1 MNHSSLTPNH
11 QHLIP
16 NHSSFTPNMLS
27 DKLNTVDYH
36 WFLVCTKPGHETEL
50 CALIERE
57 KGKIR
62 NILEVYC
69 PTHTKVYVRRGDNE
83 QRLSFFD
90 GYVFV
95 LATQGAL
102 AEFLRDNNSDAYI
115 WYNRKRTPDEKAVAC
130 TIPESQIRAFRD
142 YNENYADKVIV
153 LERPYSDYAF
163 NAKTDEP
170 NEIVRVVDGPL
181 AGCEGYICRFH
192 RKKGLV
198 FRVQGIMPGSWL
210 TVTYP
215 NASDLHV
222 VRLHNAE
229 GDRLSIGTEKG
240 RAADLLI
247 GILQGCGYGERTLSL
262 FYELMER
269 LAANLS
275 LEALCKYLQK
285 QGEQELHHRL
295 ARLTAKEAELLINLA
310 RYEHDTPGYVKENW
324 PRLIFRPFLTPT
336 SGIEWEEGK
345 NEIELPHKD
354 FTEIIRK
361 VDITEE
367 VYYPSKQEDS
377 KVTTT
382 YYAHIASLPALSRG
396 ESAATEE
403 EQSQPSPLGG
413 EPERGFIFFANWDD
427 FLSEYFLTAGKANEK
442 LVSGKVQ
449 KVRNEITLKET
460 EKLIESFRNYAPTIY
475 KVLTEPDSAV
485 KVVQDFKV
493 GEESLNVL
501 AITATET
508 DMDKAKDELIS
519 TCVRICT
526 EINTTNHL
534 AVWRRYLRTVWLH
547 N

>member
-1 MNHSSLTPNH
+1 MP
-11 QHLIP
+11 
-16 NHSSFTPNMLS
+16 
-27 DKLNTVDYH
+27 DKLNSVDYH
-36 WFLVCTKPGHETEL
+36 WFLVCTKPGHELEL
-50 CALIERE
+50 RALIERE

-83 QRLSFFD
+83 QRLPFFD

-102 AEFLRDNNSDAYI
+102 AEFLRDNDSDAYI

-153 LERPYSDYAF
+153 LERPYTDYAF
-163 NAKTDEP
+163 NTKTDEP

-192 RKKGLV
+192 KKKGLV
-198 FRVQGIMPGSWL
+198 FRVQGMMPGCWL

-240 RAADLLI
+240 RAADLLVS
-247 GILQGCGYGERTLSL
+247 ILQGCGYGERTQSL

-269 LAANLS
+269 LAADLS
-275 LEALCKYLQK
+275 LEALCKHLQK
-285 QGEQELHHRL
+285 QGEKALADRL
-295 ARLTAKEAELLINLA
+295 AKLTTKEAELLINLA
-310 RYEHDTPGYVKENW
+310 RYEHDTPGYVRENW
-324 PRLIFRPFLTPT
+324 PRIILRPFLTPT
-336 SGIEWEEGK
+336 SGIEMEEDK
-345 NEIELPHKD
+345 NEAELPHQD

-361 VDITEE
+361 LDITEE
-367 VYYPSKQEDS
+367 VYYPSKQEDG
-377 KVTTT
+377 KITTT
-382 YYAHIASLPALSRG
+382 YYAHIGRMEDKS
-396 ESAATEE
+396 
-403 EQSQPSPLGG
+403 
-413 EPERGFIFFANWDD
+413 GFIYFANWDD
-427 FLSEYFLTAGKANEK
+427 FLREYFLTAGKANEK

-449 KVRNEITLKET
+449 KVRNEITLAET
-460 EKLIESFRNYAPTIY
+460 EKLIESFRNYAPTLY

-485 KVVQDFKV
+485 KAIPNFKI
-493 GEESLNVL
+493 GEDLLNVL
-501 AITATET
+501 AIQSSAQ
-508 DMDKAKDELIS
+508 DKEAAKDQLIK
-519 TCVRICT
+519 TCVRVCK
-526 EINTTNHL
+526 EINTTNRL

-547 N
+547 I

>member
-1 MNHSSLTPNH
+1 MP
-11 QHLIP
+11 
-16 NHSSFTPNMLS
+16 
-27 DKLNTVDYH
+27 DKLNSVDYH
-36 WFLVCTKPGHETEL
+36 WFLVCTKPGHELEL
-50 CALIERE
+50 RALIERE

-83 QRLSFFD
+83 QRLPFFD

-102 AEFLRDNNSDAYI
+102 AEFLRNNDSDAYI

-153 LERPYSDYAF
+153 LERPYTDYAF

-192 RKKGLV
+192 KKKGLV
-198 FRVQGIMPGSWL
+198 FRVQGMMPGCWL

-240 RAADLLI
+240 RAADLLV
-247 GILQGCGYGERTLSL
+247 GILQGCGYGEHTQSL

-269 LAANLS
+269 LAADLS
-275 LEALCKYLQK
+275 LEALCKHLQQ
-285 QGEQELHHRL
+285 QGEKVLADRL
-295 ARLTAKEAELLINLA
+295 AKLTTKEAELLINLA
-310 RYEHDTPGYVKENW
+310 RYEHDTPGYVRENW
-324 PRLIFRPFLTPT
+324 PRIILRPFLTPT
-336 SGIEWEEGK
+336 SGIEMEEDK
-345 NEIELPHKD
+345 NEVELPHQD

-361 VDITEE
+361 LDITEE
-367 VYYPSKQEDS
+367 VYYPSRQEDG
-377 KVTTT
+377 KITTA
-382 YYAHIASLPALSRG
+382 YYAHIGRMEDKS
-396 ESAATEE
+396 
-403 EQSQPSPLGG
+403 
-413 EPERGFIFFANWDD
+413 GFIYFANWDD
-427 FLSEYFLTAGKANEK
+427 FLREYFLTAGKANEK
-442 LVSGKVQ
+442 LVSGKVR
-449 KVRNEITLKET
+449 KVRNEITLAET
-460 EKLIESFRNYAPTIY
+460 EKLIESFRNYAPTLY

-485 KVVQDFKV
+485 KAVPNFKI
-493 GEESLNVL
+493 GEDLLNVL
-501 AITATET
+501 AIQSSAQE
-508 DMDKAKDELIS
+508 KEAAKDQLIK
-519 TCVRICT
+519 TCVRVCT

-547 N
+547 I

>member
-1 MNHSSLTPNH
+1 MP
-11 QHLIP
+11 
-16 NHSSFTPNMLS
+16 
-27 DKLNTVDYH
+27 DKLNSVDYQ
-36 WFLVCTKPGHETEL
+36 WFLVRTKPGHEPEL
-50 CALIERE
+50 CSLIERE
-57 KGKIR
+57 KDKVR

-83 QRLSFFD
+83 QRLPLFD

-102 AEFLRDNNSDAYI
+102 VEFLRVNCSDAYLR
-115 WYNRKRTPDEKAVAC
+115 YNRKRTPDEKATAC
-130 TIPESQIRAFRD
+130 TIPESQMRAFRD

-153 LERPYSDYAF
+153 LERPYTDYAI

-192 RKKGLV
+192 KKKGLV

-229 GDRLSIGTEKG
+229 GDRLSIGTEKE
-240 RAADLLI
+240 RAVDLLV
-247 GILQGCGYGERTLSL
+247 GILQGCGYGERTQAML
-262 FYELMER
+262 YGLMER
-269 LAANLS
+269 LAADLS
-275 LEALCKYLQK
+275 LEALCKHLQK
-285 QGEQELHHRL
+285 QGEKALADRL
-295 ARLTAKEAELLINLA
+295 AKLTTQEAELLINLA

-324 PRLIFRPFLTPT
+324 PRITLRPFLTPT
-336 SGIEWEEGK
+336 SGIEMEEDK
-345 NEIELPHKD
+345 NEVELQHKD
-354 FTEIIRK
+354 FTEIIRR

-367 VYYPSKQEDS
+367 VYYPSRQEDG
-377 KVTTT
+377 KITTA
-382 YYAHIASLPALSRG
+382 YYAHIGRMEDKS
-396 ESAATEE
+396 
-403 EQSQPSPLGG
+403 
-413 EPERGFIFFANWDD
+413 GFIYFANWDD
-427 FLSEYFLTAGKANEK
+427 FLRGYFLTAGKANEK

-449 KVRNEITLKET
+449 KVRNGITLTET
-460 EKLIESFRNYAPTIY
+460 EKLIESFRNYAPTLY
-475 KVLTEPDSAV
+475 KVLTDADSAV
-485 KVVQDFKV
+485 KAVPNFKV
-493 GEESLNVL
+493 GENTMNVL
-501 AITATET
+501 AIQSSAQ
-508 DMDKAKDELIS
+508 DKEAAKDQLVK

>member
-1 MNHSSLTPNH
+1 MP
-11 QHLIP
+11 
-16 NHSSFTPNMLS
+16 
-27 DKLNTVDYH
+27 DKLNSVDYH
-36 WFLVCTKPGHETEL
+36 WFLVCTKPGHELEL
-50 CALIERE
+50 RALIERE

-83 QRLSFFD
+83 QRLPFFD

-102 AEFLRDNNSDAYI
+102 AEFLRDNDSDAYI

-153 LERPYSDYAF
+153 LERPYTDYAF

-192 RKKGLV
+192 KKKGLV
-198 FRVQGIMPGSWL
+198 FRVQGMMPGCWL

-240 RAADLLI
+240 RAADLLV
-247 GILQGCGYGERTLSL
+247 GILQGCGYGERTQSL

-269 LAANLS
+269 LAADLS
-275 LEALCKYLQK
+275 LEALCKHLQK
-285 QGEQELHHRL
+285 QGEKILADRL
-295 ARLTAKEAELLINLA
+295 AKLTTKEAELLINLA
-310 RYEHDTPGYVKENW
+310 RYEHDTPGYVRENW
-324 PRLIFRPFLTPT
+324 PRIILRPFLTPT
-336 SGIEWEEGK
+336 SGIEMEEDK
-345 NEIELPHKD
+345 NEAELPHQD
-354 FTEIIRK
+354 FTEVIRK
-361 VDITEE
+361 LDITEE
-367 VYYPSKQEDS
+367 VYYPSKQEDG
-377 KVTTT
+377 KITTT
-382 YYAHIASLPALSRG
+382 YYAHIGRMEDKS
-396 ESAATEE
+396 
-403 EQSQPSPLGG
+403 
-413 EPERGFIFFANWDD
+413 GFIYFANWDD
-427 FLSEYFLTAGKANEK
+427 FLREYFLTAGKANEK
-442 LVSGKVQ
+442 LVSGKVR
-449 KVRNEITLKET
+449 KVRNEITLAET
-460 EKLIESFRNYAPTIY
+460 EKLIESFHNYAPTLY
-475 KVLTEPDSAV
+475 KVLREPDSAV
-485 KVVQDFKV
+485 KAMQDFKV
-493 GEESLNVL
+493 GEELLNVF
-501 AITATET
+501 AIRSSAQ
-508 DMDKAKDELIS
+508 DKEAAKDQLIK
-519 TCVRICT
+519 TCFRVCK

-547 N
+547 I

>member
-1 MNHSSLTPNH
+1 MP
-11 QHLIP
+11 
-16 NHSSFTPNMLS
+16 
-27 DKLNTVDYH
+27 DKLNSVDYH
-36 WFLVCTKPGHETEL
+36 WFLVCTKPGHELEL
-50 CALIERE
+50 RALIERE

-83 QRLSFFD
+83 QRLPFFD

-102 AEFLRDNNSDAYI
+102 AEFLRDNDSDAYI

-153 LERPYSDYAF
+153 LERPYTDYAF

-192 RKKGLV
+192 KKKGLV
-198 FRVQGIMPGSWL
+198 FRVQGMMPGCWL

-240 RAADLLI
+240 RAADLLV
-247 GILQGCGYGERTLSL
+247 GVLQGCGYGERTQSL

-269 LAANLS
+269 LAADLS
-275 LEALCKYLQK
+275 LETLCKHLQK
-285 QGEQELHHRL
+285 QGEKALADRL
-295 ARLTAKEAELLINLA
+295 AKLTTKEAELLINLA
-310 RYEHDTPGYVKENW
+310 RYEHDTPGYVRENW
-324 PRLIFRPFLTPT
+324 PRIILRPFLTPT
-336 SGIEWEEGK
+336 SGIEMEEDK
-345 NEIELPHKD
+345 NEAELPHQD

-367 VYYPSKQEDS
+367 VYYPSKQEDG
-377 KVTTT
+377 KITTT
-382 YYAHIASLPALSRG
+382 YYAHIGRMEDKS
-396 ESAATEE
+396 
-403 EQSQPSPLGG
+403 
-413 EPERGFIFFANWDD
+413 GFIYFANWDD
-427 FLSEYFLTAGKANEK
+427 FLREYFLTAGKANEK

-449 KVRNEITLKET
+449 KVRNEITLAET
-460 EKLIESFRNYAPTIY
+460 EKLIESFRNYAPTLY

-485 KVVQDFKV
+485 KAVPNFKI
-493 GEESLNVL
+493 GEDLLNVL
-501 AITATET
+501 AIQSSAQ
-508 DMDKAKDELIS
+508 DKEAAKDQLIK
-519 TCVRICT
+519 TCVRVCK

-547 N
+547 I

>member
-1 MNHSSLTPNH
+1 MP
-11 QHLIP
+11 
-16 NHSSFTPNMLS
+16 
-27 DKLNTVDYH
+27 DKLNSVDYH
-36 WFLVCTKPGHETEL
+36 WFLVCTKPGHELEL
-50 CALIERE
+50 RALIERE

-83 QRLSFFD
+83 QRLPFFD

-102 AEFLRDNNSDAYI
+102 AEFLRDNDSDAYI

-153 LERPYSDYAF
+153 LERPYTDYAF

-192 RKKGLV
+192 KKKGLV
-198 FRVQGIMPGSWL
+198 FRVQGMMPGCWL

-240 RAADLLI
+240 RAADLLV
-247 GILQGCGYGERTLSL
+247 GILQGRGYGERTQSL

-269 LAANLS
+269 LAADLS
-275 LEALCKYLQK
+275 LEALCKHLQK
-285 QGEQELHHRL
+285 QGEKVLADRL
-295 ARLTAKEAELLINLA
+295 AKLTTKEAELLINLA
-310 RYEHDTPGYVKENW
+310 RYEHDTPGYVRENW
-324 PRLIFRPFLTPT
+324 PRIILRPFLTPT
-336 SGIEWEEGK
+336 SGIEMEEDK
-345 NEIELPHKD
+345 NEVELPHQD

-367 VYYPSKQEDS
+367 VYYPSKQEDG
-377 KVTTT
+377 KITTT
-382 YYAHIASLPALSRG
+382 YYAHIGMR
-396 ESAATEE
+396 EE
-403 EQSQPSPLGG
+403 MENLV
-413 EPERGFIFFANWDD
+413 FFANWDD
-427 FLSEYFLTAGKANEK
+427 FLREYFLTAGKANEK

-449 KVRNEITLKET
+449 KVRNEITLAET
-460 EKLIESFRNYAPTIY
+460 EKLIESFRNYAPTLY
-475 KVLTEPDSAV
+475 KVLREPDSAV
-485 KVVQDFKV
+485 KAVPNFKI
-493 GEESLNVL
+493 GEDLLNVL
-501 AITATET
+501 AIQSSAQ
-508 DMDKAKDELIS
+508 DKEAAKDQLIK
-519 TCVRICT
+519 TCVRVCT

-547 N
+547 I

>member
-1 MNHSSLTPNH
+1 
-11 QHLIP
+11 
-16 NHSSFTPNMLS
+16 MLP

-36 WFLVCTKPGHETEL
+36 WFLVCTKPGHEPEL

-83 QRLSFFD
+83 QRQPFFD

-102 AEFLRDNNSDAYI
+102 AEFLRDNDSGAYI
-115 WYNRKRTPDEKAVAC
+115 WYNRKRTPDEKAVVC
-130 TIPESQIRAFRD
+130 TVPESQMRA
-142 YNENYADKVIV
+142 ENYADKVIV
-153 LERPYSDYAF
+153 LERPYTDYAI

-192 RKKGLV
+192 KKKGLV

-229 GDRLSIGTEKG
+229 GDRLSIGTEKE
-240 RAADLLI
+240 RAVDLLV
-247 GILQGCGYGERTLSL
+247 GILQGCGYGERTQAML
-262 FYELMER
+262 YGLMER
-269 LAANLS
+269 LAADLS
-275 LEALCKYLQK
+275 LEALCKHLQK
-285 QGEQELHHRL
+285 QGEKALTDRL
-295 ARLTAKEAELLINLA
+295 AKLTTQEAELLINLA

-324 PRLIFRPFLTPT
+324 PRITLRPFLTPT
-336 SGIEWEEGK
+336 LGIEMEEGK
-345 NEIELPHKD
+345 NEVELQHKD
-354 FTEIIRK
+354 FTEIIRR

-367 VYYPSKQEDS
+367 VYYPSRQEDG
-377 KVTTT
+377 KITTA
-382 YYAHIASLPALSRG
+382 YYAHIGRMEDKS
-396 ESAATEE
+396 
-403 EQSQPSPLGG
+403 
-413 EPERGFIFFANWDD
+413 GFIYFANWDD
-427 FLSEYFLTAGKANEK
+427 FLRGYFLTAGKANEK

-449 KVRNEITLKET
+449 KVRNGITLTET
-460 EKLIESFRNYAPTIY
+460 EKLIESFRNYAPTLY
-475 KVLTEPDSAV
+475 KVLTDADSAV
-485 KVVQDFKV
+485 KAVPNFKV
-493 GEESLNVL
+493 GENTMNVL
-501 AITATET
+501 AIQSSAQ
-508 DMDKAKDELIS
+508 DKEAAKDQLIK
-519 TCVRICT
+519 TCVRVCK

>member
-1 MNHSSLTPNH
+1 MP
-11 QHLIP
+11 
-16 NHSSFTPNMLS
+16 
-27 DKLNTVDYH
+27 DKLNSVDYH
-36 WFLVCTKPGHETEL
+36 WFLVCTKPGHELEL
-50 CALIERE
+50 RALIERE

-83 QRLSFFD
+83 QRLPFFD

-102 AEFLRDNNSDAYI
+102 AEFLRDNDSDAYI

-153 LERPYSDYAF
+153 LERPYTDYAF

-192 RKKGLV
+192 KKKGLV
-198 FRVQGIMPGSWL
+198 FRVQGMMPGCWL

-240 RAADLLI
+240 RAADLLV
-247 GILQGCGYGERTLSL
+247 GILQGCGYGEHTQSL

-269 LAANLS
+269 LAADLS
-275 LEALCKYLQK
+275 LEALCKHLQQ
-285 QGEQELHHRL
+285 QGEKTLADRL
-295 ARLTAKEAELLINLA
+295 AKLTTKEAELLINLA
-310 RYEHDTPGYVKENW
+310 RYEHDTPGYVRENW
-324 PRLIFRPFLTPT
+324 PRIILRPFLTPT
-336 SGIEWEEGK
+336 SGIEMEEDK
-345 NEIELPHKD
+345 NEAELPHQD

-361 VDITEE
+361 LDITEE
-367 VYYPSKQEDS
+367 VYYPSRQEDG
-377 KVTTT
+377 KITTA
-382 YYAHIASLPALSRG
+382 YYAHIGRMEDKS
-396 ESAATEE
+396 
-403 EQSQPSPLGG
+403 
-413 EPERGFIFFANWDD
+413 GFIYFANWDD
-427 FLSEYFLTAGKANEK
+427 FLREYFLTAGKANEK
-442 LVSGKVQ
+442 LVSGKVR
-449 KVRNEITLKET
+449 KVRNEITLAET
-460 EKLIESFRNYAPTIY
+460 EKLIESFRNYAPTLY
-475 KVLTEPDSAV
+475 KVLREPDSAV
-485 KVVQDFKV
+485 KAVPNFKV
-493 GEESLNVL
+493 GEDLLNVL
-501 AITATET
+501 AIQSSAQ
-508 DMDKAKDELIS
+508 DKEAAKDQLIK
-519 TCVRICT
+519 TCVRVCT

-547 N
+547 I

>member
-1 MNHSSLTPNH
+1 MP
-11 QHLIP
+11 
-16 NHSSFTPNMLS
+16 
-27 DKLNTVDYH
+27 DKLNSVDYH
-36 WFLVCTKPGHETEL
+36 WFLVCTKPGHELEL
-50 CALIERE
+50 RALIERE

-83 QRLSFFD
+83 QRLPFFD

-102 AEFLRDNNSDAYI
+102 AEFLRDNDSDAYI
-115 WYNRKRTPDEKAVAC
+115 WYNRKHTPDEKAMAC

-153 LERPYSDYAF
+153 LERPYTDYAF

-192 RKKGLV
+192 KKKGLV
-198 FRVQGIMPGSWL
+198 FRVQGMMPSCWL

-240 RAADLLI
+240 RAADLLV
-247 GILQGCGYGERTLSL
+247 GILQGCGYGEHTQSL

-269 LAANLS
+269 LAADLS
-275 LEALCKYLQK
+275 LEALCKHLQQ
-285 QGEQELHHRL
+285 QGEKVLADRL
-295 ARLTAKEAELLINLA
+295 AKLTTKEAELLINLA
-310 RYEHDTPGYVKENW
+310 RYEHDTPGYVRENW
-324 PRLIFRPFLTPT
+324 PRIILRPFLTPT
-336 SGIEWEEGK
+336 SGIEMEEDK
-345 NEIELPHKD
+345 NEAELPHQD
-354 FTEIIRK
+354 FTEVIRK
-361 VDITEE
+361 LDITEE
-367 VYYPSKQEDS
+367 VYYPSRQEDG
-377 KVTTT
+377 KITTA
-382 YYAHIASLPALSRG
+382 YYAHIGRMEDKS
-396 ESAATEE
+396 
-403 EQSQPSPLGG
+403 
-413 EPERGFIFFANWDD
+413 GFIYFANWDD
-427 FLSEYFLTAGKANEK
+427 FLREYFLTAGKANEK

-449 KVRNEITLKET
+449 KVRNEITLTET
-460 EKLIESFRNYAPTIY
+460 EKLIESFRNYAPTLY

-485 KVVQDFKV
+485 KAVPNFKI
-493 GEESLNVL
+493 GEELLNVL
-501 AITATET
+501 AIQSSAQE
-508 DMDKAKDELIS
+508 KEAAKDQLIK
-519 TCVRICT
+519 TCVRVCK

-547 N
+547 I

>member
-1 MNHSSLTPNH
+1 
-11 QHLIP
+11 
-16 NHSSFTPNMLS
+16 MLS

-36 WFLVCTKPGHETEL
+36 WFLVCTKPGHESEL

-57 KGKIR
+57 KGKTR

-69 PTHTKVYVRRGDNE
+69 PMHTKVYVRRGDNE
-83 QRLSFFD
+83 QRQPFFD

-102 AEFLRDNNSDAYI
+102 AEFLRDNDSGAYI

-153 LERPYSDYAF
+153 LERPYTDYAF

-181 AGCEGYICRFH
+181 VGCKGYICRFH

-240 RAADLLI
+240 RAADLLV
-247 GILQGCGYGERTLSL
+247 GTLQGCGYGERTQPML
-262 FYELMER
+262 YELMER
-269 LAANLS
+269 LAADLS
-275 LEALCKYLQK
+275 LEALCKHLQK
-285 QGEQELHHRL
+285 QEEKALADRL
-295 ARLTAKEAELLINLA
+295 AKLTTKEAELLINLA
-310 RYEHDTPGYVKENW
+310 RYEHDTPGYVRENW
-324 PRLIFRPFLTPT
+324 PRIILRPFLTPA
-336 SGIEWEEGK
+336 SGIEMEEDK
-345 NEIELPHKD
+345 NEVELQHKD
-354 FTEIIRK
+354 FTEIIRR

-367 VYYPSKQEDS
+367 VYYPSKQEGG
-377 KVTTT
+377 KTTTT
-382 YYAHIASLPALSRG
+382 YYAHIGVIPSPHGG
-396 ESAATEE
+396 ES
-403 EQSQPSPLGG
+403 
-413 EPERGFIFFANWDD
+413 ERSFTLFANWDD
-427 FLSEYFLTAGKANEK
+427 FLHEYFLTAGKANEK

-449 KVRNEITLKET
+449 KVRNEITLTET
-460 EKLIESFRNYAPTIY
+460 EKLIASFRNYAPTLY

-485 KVVQDFKV
+485 KNVSNFKV
-493 GEESLNVL
+493 GEELLNVF
-501 AITATET
+501 AIQSSAQDIEA
-508 DMDKAKDELIS
+508 AKDKLIQ

>member
-1 MNHSSLTPNH
+1 MP
-11 QHLIP
+11 
-16 NHSSFTPNMLS
+16 
-27 DKLNTVDYH
+27 DKLNSVDYH
-36 WFLVCTKPGHETEL
+36 WFLVCTKPGHELEL
-50 CALIERE
+50 RALIERE

-83 QRLSFFD
+83 QRLPFFD

-102 AEFLRDNNSDAYI
+102 AEFLRDNDSDAYI
-115 WYNRKRTPDEKAVAC
+115 WYNRKRTPDEKAMAC

-153 LERPYSDYAF
+153 LERPYTDYAF

-192 RKKGLV
+192 KKKGLV
-198 FRVQGIMPGSWL
+198 FRVQGMMPGCWL

-222 VRLHNAE
+222 VRLHNAD

-240 RAADLLI
+240 RAADLLV
-247 GILQGCGYGERTLSL
+247 GILQGCGYGEHTQSL

-269 LAANLS
+269 LAADLS
-275 LEALCKYLQK
+275 LEALCKHLQK
-285 QGEQELHHRL
+285 QGEKVLADRL
-295 ARLTAKEAELLINLA
+295 AKLTTKEAELLINLA
-310 RYEHDTPGYVKENW
+310 RYEHDTPGYVRENW
-324 PRLIFRPFLTPT
+324 PRIILRPFLTPT
-336 SGIEWEEGK
+336 SGIEMEEDK
-345 NEIELPHKD
+345 NEVELPHQD

-361 VDITEE
+361 LDITEE
-367 VYYPSKQEDS
+367 VYYPSRQEDG
-377 KVTTT
+377 KITTA
-382 YYAHIASLPALSRG
+382 YYAHIGRMEDKS
-396 ESAATEE
+396 
-403 EQSQPSPLGG
+403 
-413 EPERGFIFFANWDD
+413 GFIYFANWDD
-427 FLSEYFLTAGKANEK
+427 FLREYFLTAGKANEK
-442 LVSGKVQ
+442 LVSGKVR
-449 KVRNEITLKET
+449 KVRNEITLAET
-460 EKLIESFRNYAPTIY
+460 EKLIESFRNYAPTLY

-485 KVVQDFKV
+485 KAVPNFKV
-493 GEESLNVL
+493 GEELLNVL
-501 AITATET
+501 TIQSSAQ
-508 DMDKAKDELIS
+508 DKEAAKDQLIK
-519 TCVRICT
+519 TCVRVCT

-547 N
+547 I

>member
-1 MNHSSLTPNH
+1 MP
-11 QHLIP
+11 
-16 NHSSFTPNMLS
+16 
-27 DKLNTVDYH
+27 DKLNSVDYH
-36 WFLVCTKPGHETEL
+36 WFLVCTKPGHELEL
-50 CALIERE
+50 RALIERE

-83 QRLSFFD
+83 QRLPFFD

-102 AEFLRDNNSDAYI
+102 AEFLRDNDSDAYI
-115 WYNRKRTPDEKAVAC
+115 WYNRKRTPDEKAMAC

-153 LERPYSDYAF
+153 LERPYTDYAF

-192 RKKGLV
+192 KKKGLV
-198 FRVQGIMPGSWL
+198 FRVQGMMPGCWL

-240 RAADLLI
+240 RAADLLV
-247 GILQGCGYGERTLSL
+247 GILQGCGYGEHTPSL

-269 LAANLS
+269 LAADLS
-275 LEALCKYLQK
+275 LEALCKHLQK
-285 QGEQELHHRL
+285 QGEKVLADRL
-295 ARLTAKEAELLINLA
+295 AKLTTKEAELLINLA
-310 RYEHDTPGYVKENW
+310 RYEHDTPGYVRENW
-324 PRLIFRPFLTPT
+324 PRIILRPFLTPT
-336 SGIEWEEGK
+336 SGIEIEEDKG
-345 NEIELPHKD
+345 EVELPHQD

-361 VDITEE
+361 LDITEE
-367 VYYPSKQEDS
+367 VYYPSKQEDG
-377 KVTTT
+377 KITTA
-382 YYAHIASLPALSRG
+382 YYAHIGRMEDKS
-396 ESAATEE
+396 
-403 EQSQPSPLGG
+403 
-413 EPERGFIFFANWDD
+413 GFIYFANWDD
-427 FLSEYFLTAGKANEK
+427 FLREYFLTAGKANEK
-442 LVSGKVQ
+442 LVSGKVR
-449 KVRNEITLKET
+449 KVRNEITLAET
-460 EKLIESFRNYAPTIY
+460 EKLIDSFRNYAPTLY
-475 KVLTEPDSAV
+475 KVLREPDSAV
-485 KVVQDFKV
+485 KAVPNFKV
-493 GEESLNVL
+493 GEELLNVL
-501 AITATET
+501 AIQSSAQ
-508 DMDKAKDELIS
+508 DKEAAKDQLIK
-519 TCVRICT
+519 TCVRVCK

-547 N
+547 I